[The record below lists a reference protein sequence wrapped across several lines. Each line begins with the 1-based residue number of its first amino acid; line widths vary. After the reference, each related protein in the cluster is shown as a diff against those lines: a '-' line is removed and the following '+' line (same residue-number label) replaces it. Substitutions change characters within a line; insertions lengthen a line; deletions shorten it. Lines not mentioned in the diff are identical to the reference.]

1 MSEEEKIGKNLFE
14 YNGIIYTDNIPKN
27 MFISITKEQYA
38 EYMQQKEMIQQQQKE
53 IEELKSQN
61 NEIVKELKPRVRID
75 DTEYIERNFI
85 SKDKIKEKLNQIYE
99 EYQEI
104 LSSNR
109 NLQEKNIATFQHGA
123 MRTVLEELLE
133 E

>member
-1 MSEEEKIGKNLFE
+1 MNNLSEEEKKAIENLKYIIGIGHNTVEQRCLDIVLNLI
-14 YNGIIYTDNIPKN
+14 NK
-27 MFISITKEQYA
+27 
-38 EYMQQKEMIQQQQKE
+38 QQKE

-104 LSSNR
+104 LNSNR
-109 NLQEKNIATFQHGA
+109 NLYEKNVATFQHNA

>member
-53 IEELKSQN
+53 IEELKKCYV
-61 NEIVKELKPRVRID
+61 IKPKELEKEINK
-75 DTEYIERNFI
+75 EWQN
-85 SKDKIKEKLNQIYE
+85 KIKEKLNQIYE

-104 LSSNR
+104 LNSNR
-109 NLQEKNIATFQHGA
+109 NLYEKNVATFQHNA

>member
-53 IEELKSQN
+53 IEELKKCYV
-61 NEIVKELKPRVRID
+61 IKPKELEKEINK
-75 DTEYIERNFI
+75 EWQN
-85 SKDKIKEKLNQIYE
+85 KIKAKIKKEEKHQETTKKVFQGSLNYHMQKYAVE
-99 EYQEI
+99 
-104 LSSNR
+104 
-109 NLQEKNIATFQHGA
+109 
-123 MRTVLEELLE
+123 VLKELLE